1 VHRSTGEQGAMPDER
16 FLGSDLA
23 ERLRNVRKRR
33 RAFCGR
39 TIDIQAVKKRPGEGQ
54 RRDHDP

>member
-1 VHRSTGEQGAMPDER
+1 VQRSTGEQGAVPDGR
-16 FLGSDLA
+16 FVGSDLA
-23 ERLRNVRKRR
+23 ERMRNVRKRR

-39 TIDIQAVKKRPGEGQ
+39 TIDAQAVKRRLGEGQ

>member
-1 VHRSTGEQGAMPDER
+1 VGGSTGKQATVPDGR
-16 FLGSDLA
+16 FAGSDLA
-23 ERLRNVRKRR
+23 DRLRNVRKRR

-39 TIDIQAVKKRPGEGQ
+39 TIDVQALKRRLREGQ

>member
-1 VHRSTGEQGAMPDER
+1 MGRSTGEQAPGPDGR
-16 FLGSDLA
+16 FAGTDLA

-39 TIDIQAVKKRPGEGQ
+39 ATDVQALKRRLSEEQ
-54 RRDHDP
+54 RHDHDP